1 MKNKSKNTFKRRDI
15 LLGASAIGAIGV
27 LSACKDEEV
36 KGGTPSKPEKATNIS
51 KNIIQ
56 WRMATTWPKN
66 FPGVGT
72 TAENVAKDIT
82 KASGGRL
89 EIKVY
94 GSGEI
99 VPAYEVFEAV
109 RQNTVEIGHGW
120 SGYWISKHPGLAYLG
135 GIPGGLSPSEQSS
148 WILQGGGQKLW
159 EEILDPFG
167 IQPFQA
173 GIVQTEMFGWYKNP
187 LNSLE
192 DIKGLKIRMAGL
204 PNEVL
209 NRMGAT
215 AVNIPGGE
223 VLTSFQSGVV
233 DAVEWGGP
241 WMDLAFGFPKIANIC
256 YGPGIHSPGSMNEIL
271 INKEEYLELTDDLKE
286 IIKIAAN
293 NANTQSYGEYINRNA
308 ISFQKMIKEHNVEFK
323 ILPLDIMKEFLRVA
337 KEVVIDNAKKD
348 PVAMKVHTHYQEFL
362 KKAIDITKYQELGYL
377 NAREMANNG

>member
-1 MKNKSKNTFKRRDI
+1 MKNKNIFKRREI
-15 LLGASAIGAIGV
+15 LVGVSTFGAIG
-27 LSACKDEEV
+27 LLASCKDNKIE
-36 KGGTPSKPEKATNIS
+36 GGTPAKPKKATNIS

-82 KASGGRL
+82 NASGGRL

-120 SGYWISKHPGLAYLG
+120 SGYWISKHPGLAYFG
-135 GIPGGLSPSEQSS
+135 GIPGGLSPSEQSA

-159 EEILDPFG
+159 EEILKPYG

-173 GIVQTEMFGWYKNP
+173 GIVQTEMFGWYKNA

-271 INKEEYLELTDDLKE
+271 INMEQYNKLSNDLKE
-286 IIKIAAN
+286 IIQIAAN

-308 ISFQKMIKEHNVEFK
+308 ISFQKMITEHNVEFK
-323 ILPLDIMKEFLRVA
+323 ILPEDIMKEFLKVS
-337 KEVVIDNAKKD
+337 KEVVLDNANKD
-348 PVAMKVHTHYQEFL
+348 PAAMKVHIHYQEFL
-362 KKAIDITKYQELGYL
+362 KNAIEITKYQELGYL
-377 NAREMANNG
+377 NAREMAYSM

>member
-1 MKNKSKNTFKRRDI
+1 MKNNKSKNLKRRDV
-15 LLGASAIGAIGV
+15 LIGV
-27 LSACKDEEV
+27 SVLTGAAVLTSCDDKID
-36 KGGTPSKPEKATNIS
+36 GGTPDKPKESTSIS

-99 VPAYEVFEAV
+99 VPAYEVFDAV
-109 RQNTVEIGHGW
+109 RQGTVEIGHSW
-120 SGYWISKHPGLAYLG
+120 SGYWISKHPGLAYFG

-148 WILQGGGQKLW
+148 WILHGGGQKLW
-159 EEILDPFG
+159 EEILDPYG

-173 GIVQTEMFGWYKNP
+173 GIVQTEMFGWYKKP

-223 VLTSFQSGVV
+223 VMSSFQAGVV

-241 WMDLAFGFPKIANIC
+241 WMDLAFGFPKIAKIC
-256 YGPGIHSPGSMNEIL
+256 YGPGIHSPGATNEVL
-271 INKEEYLELTDDLKE
+271 VNKEQYKNLSGDLKE
-286 IIKIAAN
+286 IIRIAAN
-293 NANTQSYGEYINRNA
+293 NANTQSYGEYIHPNA
-308 ISFQKMIKEHNVEFK
+308 ISFQVMVKKHNVEFK
-323 ILPLDIMKEFLRVA
+323 ILPMEIIKEFLRIS
-337 KEVVIDNAKKD
+337 KEVALDNAKKD
-348 PVAMKVHTHYQEFL
+348 PAAMKVHTHYQDYL

-377 NAREMANNG
+377 NAREISSNS